1 MTILLT
7 GGLGFIGSNFIKKWS
22 TLTKEPV
29 ICVDNN
35 SSHTI
40 DKHKELFQNKNKLFV
55 TSIGN
60 KKLIK
65 DICLKYLPRLVI
77 NFAAESNVDK
87 SINNPFEC
95 YQNNCI
101 ETLLFLE
108 EVTNYYLNN
117 PQISNQ
123 FQFIQIS
130 TDEVYGSLEK
140 EDRQS
145 IETDLLKPN
154 NPYSASK
161 VASEHILIAFQ
172 NTYGLPYKITRC
184 TNNFGPYQSV
194 DKLIPKTIISLLN
207 DKNVPIYGKGDQIRD
222 WLYVEDHVDA
232 ILKLIEIPQY
242 QLVLNIGANNE
253 MTNLDIVKKIATL
266 LDKIKP
272 IKGKSYIDNIEFV
285 EDRLGHDRRYA
296 INASRLKSLT
306 NWYPSYDFDKYLNET
321 IKFYLVNS

>member
-1 MTILLT
+1 MTILVT
-7 GGLGFIGSNFIKKWS
+7 GGLGFIGSNFIRKWS
-22 TLTKEPV
+22 SITNEPLV
-29 ICVDNN
+29 CIDNN
-35 SSHTI
+35 QLNNLENH
-40 DKHKELFQNKNKLFV
+40 DCLFKNKNKLFV

-60 KKLIK
+60 KKHVKNIL
-65 DICLKYLPRLVI
+65 LKYEPRLVI

-87 SINNPFEC
+87 SIKNPFKC
-95 YQNNCI
+95 YQNNCT

-117 PQISNQ
+117 PQINDE
-123 FQFIQIS
+123 FQFVQIS

-145 IETDLLKPN
+145 IETDLLNPK

-161 VASEHILIAFQ
+161 VATEHMLRAFQ

-184 TNNFGPYQSV
+184 TNNFGPYQSE

-207 DKNVPIYGKGDQIRD
+207 DKNVPIYGRGDQIRD
-222 WLYVEDHVDA
+222 WLYVEDHIDA
-232 ILKLIEIPQY
+232 ILKLIEIPQH

-253 MTNLDIVKKIATL
+253 RSNLDIVKKIAIL
-266 LDKIKP
+266 LDKTRP
-272 IKGKSYIDNIEFV
+272 IKGKSYTENIEFV

-296 INASRLKSLT
+296 INASKLKSLV
-306 NWYPSYDFDKYLNET
+306 NWCPSYDFDKYLKET
-321 IKFYLVNS
+321 INFYLVNS

>member
-7 GGLGFIGSNFIKKWS
+7 GGLGFIGSNFIRKWS
-22 TLTKEPV
+22 AVTKEPV
-29 ICVDNN
+29 ICIDNN
-35 SSHTI
+35 HLHTL
-40 DKHKELFQNKNKLFV
+40 DKHKNLFKKNNKLFV
-55 TSIGN
+55 STIGD

-65 DICLKYLPRLVI
+65 DICLKYSPRLVV

-87 SINNPFEC
+87 SIKNPFKC
-95 YQNNCI
+95 YQNNCT

-117 PQISNQ
+117 PQIKDE

-140 EDRQS
+140 EDPQS
-145 IETDLLKPN
+145 IETDLLKPK

-161 VASEHILIAFQ
+161 VASEHMLMAFH

-184 TNNFGPYQSV
+184 TNNFGPYQSK
-194 DKLIPKTIISLLN
+194 DKLIPKTITSLLN

-222 WLYVEDHVDA
+222 WLYVEDHIDA
-232 ILKLIEIPQY
+232 ILKLIEIPQN

-253 MTNLDIVKKIATL
+253 RTNLDVVKKIAIL
-266 LDKIKP
+266 LDEISP
-272 IKGKSYIDNIEFV
+272 IKGKSYLENIEFI

-296 INASRLKSLT
+296 INASKLKSLT
-306 NWYPSYDFDKYLNET
+306 NWCPGFDFDKYLKET